1 MFRPDLIESLRGR
14 RLSVNELARE
24 LDVRPRELEN
34 DLEHLRKSLKH
45 STYRVIFEPAS
56 CRKCGFV
63 FHQTRLRKPGKCP
76 RCRGTWISEPR
87 LGIEVQD

>member
-1 MFRPDLIESLRGR
+1 MFRPDLIDRLRGR
-14 RLSVNELARE
+14 LLSLSELARE
-24 LDVRPRELEN
+24 LDVRPRELED
-34 DLEHLRKSLKH
+34 DLEHLRKSLKQ
-45 STYRVIFEPAS
+45 SAYREVFEPAR

-87 LGIEVQD
+87 LGIEVED